1 MPHNTC
7 ANTCANLSYTMIK
20 LKLVSHESVKK
31 HVYGSILVSNFL
43 FVTIQFLL
51 FLLLVRTKLVFSK

>member
-1 MPHNTC
+1 MPHNTQC

-31 HVYGSILVSNFL
+31 HVYGSILGF
-43 FVTIQFLL
+43 
-51 FLLLVRTKLVFSK
+51 

>member
-1 MPHNTC
+1 MPHNTQ
-7 ANTCANLSYTMIK
+7 CANLSYTMIK

-43 FVTIQFLL
+43 FVI
-51 FLLLVRTKLVFSK
+51 VFFFIVSVVSEDKASF

>member
-1 MPHNTC
+1 MPHNTQG
-7 ANTCANLSYTMIK
+7 ANLSYTMIK

>member
-1 MPHNTC
+1 MPHNTQ
-7 ANTCANLSYTMIK
+7 CANLSYTMIK

-43 FVTIQFLL
+43 FVIVFFLYC
-51 FLLLVRTKLVFSK
+51 FCC